1 MSKLCSVRLLVLE
14 LNRALYVARTTEEK
28 TKNSRC
34 CSCSLKYA
42 ELRHFTS
49 LSCKGQQRNVP
60 RFYNARVQPLFC
72 SLNFGQF
79 GDVLH
84 AVVVCLRSLLPDHD
98 GMLHVTLHVTRYNQ
112 SETYGMLERV
122 CKLVFIW
129 CRAVFAQLFCICVQ
143 FCVMLFTHCK
153 SPQTLIT
160 FFSCFCDQFTS
171 CFHPRCEKSNH
182 HCGVLNCALK
192 AALKKCSLG
201 V

>member
-60 RFYNARVQPLFC
+60 RFYNARVQPLSC

-84 AVVVCLRSLLPDHD
+84 AVVVCLSSLLPDHD
-98 GMLHVTLHVTRYNQ
+98 GMLHVKLHVTTRAKLMACLN
-112 SETYGMLERV
+112 V
-122 CKLVFIW
+122 CVSWCLFDVVLSLLNYSAFVFS
-129 CRAVFAQLFCICVQ
+129 FA
-143 FCVMLFTHCK
+143 
-153 SPQTLIT
+153 
-160 FFSCFCDQFTS
+160 
-171 CFHPRCEKSNH
+171 
-182 HCGVLNCALK
+182 
-192 AALKKCSLG
+192 
-201 V
+201 

>member
-98 GMLHVTLHVTRYNQ
+98 GMLHVTLHVTRYTLHVTTRANLM
-112 SETYGMLERV
+112 TCLNV
-122 CKLVFIW
+122 CVSWCLFVVVLSLLNYSAFVFS
-129 CRAVFAQLFCICVQ
+129 FA
-143 FCVMLFTHCK
+143 
-153 SPQTLIT
+153 
-160 FFSCFCDQFTS
+160 
-171 CFHPRCEKSNH
+171 
-182 HCGVLNCALK
+182 
-192 AALKKCSLG
+192 
-201 V
+201 